1 MNDIIKAVLDK
12 NNINTNIIK
21 PFASSLKIPITQ
33 KIVDD
38 IVKTLQEDINF
49 NYLVKKNNG
58 DVSKINESIL
68 KTLSLKFGITNNR
81 YSDKSDETD
90 YVMAIMSNTL
100 DDNSNFSATKSY
112 DSVQQLSS
120 DASNTIQSQQ
130 MDFSSQNANSI
141 SSVAGASTQSLIQMA
156 KILNLNSL
164 KRNAKAYINTRYQNI
179 INTDPTAISFNL
191 VNKKSSNESS
201 GDLPLGLDIK
211 NIIGFKI
218 PSFTIP
224 LINTLS
230 SSRGLINLSIDEI
243 KNDGFISY
251 SNIVSHFIFRYT
263 EQSPNLY
270 MLTPEFNGE
279 IDLLNTVNIN
289 TITFKFSDGFNY
301 IPLPSV
307 TIQVSDIDYTNSY
320 FLFDDE
326 HGLLSGDKIYVSQ
339 FKTLNVV
346 QDYTIMAKINSSAGI
361 IIEKID
367 SNTIQLVGI
376 DLSTI
381 ASPDLNNNPTVYL
394 DYRIIQ
400 FPLIIKYINDS
411 NF

>member
-130 MDFSSQNANSI
+130 MDFSLQNVNSI